1 MSKKEKRNSGG
12 RLKKGQVL
20 QMLSDLFA
28 AEPDREWHVKDLFA
42 AVRATN
48 HPTKM
53 LVMDAL
59 QELVMDDYVATD
71 REGHYRS
78 AMRSNVME
86 GTFVRKRNGRNS
98 FVPDDGG
105 QSILVCER
113 NSLHALDGDRVRV
126 TMLARRASHTREAE
140 VIEIL
145 ERANDTFVGEVKV
158 EKGYGFLITES
169 RSLATDIFIP
179 KDKLKGAQTG
189 DKAVVKI
196 TDWPEG
202 SKSPVGRVVDILGK
216 QGENNAEMHAILAQ
230 YGLPY
235 SYPEKVERA
244 ADKLQPGITP
254 AELARRE
261 DFRSVTTFTID
272 PHDAKD
278 FDDALSIRPAGKGV
292 WEVGVHIA
300 DVSHYVHEGDII
312 DKEAEKRATSVYLV
326 DRTIP
331 MLPERLCNYICSL
344 RQGEEKLAYST
355 IFHLNERAEIIDWHL
370 AHTVICSNRRF
381 TYEEVQTILERNGQA
396 SPDDLALPGPHPE
409 PLPAGSEPEG
419 EYAHELIV
427 LNRLAKQLRER
438 RFKNGSIGFDRA
450 EVRFEIDD
458 KGHPI
463 GTYVKVAKDANK
475 LVEEFM
481 LLANRSV
488 AEMMAKAPKGK
499 TPKVFPYRIHDVPDP
514 EKLEKLSAFVARF
527 GRKIRTEGSKTEV
540 SKSLNR
546 LLAEVKGEKEENV
559 VEMVALRAMQ
569 KARYSIHNIGHYGL
583 MFPFYTHFT
592 SPIRRYP
599 DTLVHRLLTRYAEG
613 GRSVSATKYEEL
625 CEHASNMEQ
634 LAASAE
640 RASIKYKQVEFMA
653 DRIGQEFDG
662 TVSGV
667 TEFGLYVEVNDSKC
681 EGMAPLRMLLDDYYE
696 FDERNF
702 CLVGRRYHKRY
713 ALGDKVRIRVER
725 ANLEQRLLDFSLVGE
740 ETGHPVAAPAPAA
753 PARKGGKRQTGKKKH
768 TSKRR

>member
-1 MSKKEKRNSGG
+1 MSRKEKRNSGG
-12 RLKKGQVL
+12 RLKKSQVL

-300 DVSHYVHEGDII
+300 DVSHYVREGDII

-681 EGMAPLRMLLDDYYE
+681 EGMVPLRMLLDDYYE

-768 TSKRR
+768 TSKRH